1 MGVELHNDGGHV
13 CVAFN
18 DLVDEAG
25 VQSNQFLVID
35 GEESALID
43 PGGNLTFSRLYIHAG
58 RYTTVKNLNY
68 VIASHQDPD
77 VVASVNKWLV
87 GTSCKV
93 VIAKVW
99 ERFLPHFLA
108 PGNYDDERIVTIP
121 DEGMDI
127 ELGGNVLKALPAHF
141 LHSVGNFH
149 FYDTVSGILFSGD
162 MGASVGGSDDPGTPV
177 SDFEAH
183 IPRMLP
189 FHQRYMV
196 NNKACSLWANMVRA
210 LDPAWIVPQHGP
222 SFRGRELIA
231 RFLDWVAGLE
241 CGTDLLTQDNYRIPG
256 G

>member
-1 MGVELHNDGGHV
+1 MSVELFNEGGHV

-35 GEESALID
+35 GDESALID
-43 PGGNLTFSRLYIHAG
+43 PGGNLTFSRLYVHAG
-58 RYTTVKNLNY
+58 RYTRVKDLKY

-93 VIAKVW
+93 VIARVW

-108 PGNYDDERIVTIP
+108 PGNYDDERIITIP
-121 DEGMDI
+121 DEGMNI
-127 ELGGNVLKALPAHF
+127 VLGSHVIRALPAHF

-149 FYDTVSGILFSGD
+149 FYDTASKILFSGD
-162 MGASVGGSDDPGTPV
+162 MGASVGGDENPGEPV

-183 IPRMLP
+183 IANMLP

-196 NNKACSLWANMVRA
+196 NNRVCRLWANMARE
-210 LDPAWIVPQHGP
+210 LDLEWIVPQHGAP
-222 SFRGRELIA
+222 FRGQEVIVQ
-231 RFLDWVAGLE
+231 FLEWVAELE
-241 CGTDLLTQDNYRIPG
+241 CGTDLMKQENFQPPPA
-256 G
+256 